1 MAFNSSFCLEMSHS
15 SGTPVRPFRWIVDV
29 HTTRVEAVRQQQ
41 PTEAGRITEFAQ
53 LTPMSCDESFRPAF
67 LIWSCWCKP
76 KLLRYSL
83 AFVDNFEPRTVT
95 PTARLSGVFC
105 IGRPSCL
112 QGNLTE
118 KDMFY
123 SFMFWV
129 AQLESDTGGAAG
141 EAASGAAEQT
151 SRPSGLSFLIPM
163 MLALLVMMLLM
174 RPKKGDQQQ
183 RQRLSELKKNDR
195 VVTAGGIIGTVMS
208 IREDN
213 NYVTLRIDESTNTKM
228 QIVKSSIIKVLGD
241 EKAEQKPG

>member
-1 MAFNSSFCLEMSHS
+1 
-15 SGTPVRPFRWIVDV
+15 
-29 HTTRVEAVRQQQ
+29 
-41 PTEAGRITEFAQ
+41 
-53 LTPMSCDESFRPAF
+53 
-67 LIWSCWCKP
+67 
-76 KLLRYSL
+76 
-83 AFVDNFEPRTVT
+83 
-95 PTARLSGVFC
+95 
-105 IGRPSCL
+105 
-112 QGNLTE
+112 
-118 KDMFY
+118 MFY